1 MILSRKNPFLHSK
14 HAGDLGAG
22 DELQYL
28 AMPTEQVFPR
38 KHGYVESLEPN
49 SQKNGLRMCFALG
62 KVCGARRSANLR
74 SGLASAM
81 VIVIISALG
90 VEAQE
95 ASEIPLNFQRDVRP
109 ILADNC
115 FQCHGPDES
124 ARKAELRLDTED
136 GLFLERQNGHAVVPG
151 NPEGSLLYQRIT
163 HENQRRRMP
172 PTQASMT
179 LSDGNIEALRQ
190 WINEGASWN
199 QHWAFT
205 KIERP
210 EPPEPPNDG
219 WSRNAVD
226 QFVLAKLRSEGFAP
240 APEAD
245 SRALVRRLAL
255 DLTGLPPEPKVV
267 EQFLSDDS
275 DKAYEGLVEQFL
287 ESEHWGEH
295 RARYWLD
302 VARYGDTHG
311 IHIDNYREMYP
322 YRDWV
327 IESFNNNKPFDEFAV
342 EQIAGDRLS
351 EPTLDQLIASG
362 FHRNN
367 ITTNEGGAIPEEWEA
382 VYAKDRADTTGTVF
396 LGLTVGCATC
406 HDHKFDPITQRDF
419 YAMTAFFRN
428 TTQYV
433 MDGNVS
439 DTPPILVVPA
449 DEDRELGHSLRIEAG
464 ILERGIV
471 RREMSAGNLLRE
483 WIATEEYRQIQ
494 APLETST
501 QLMSLVLKD
510 SEPPVVEQAGQ
521 FREISLQSGA
531 TIGAGPLGELA
542 LMFGEESWVELP
554 ALRLD
559 TDTPFSLGM
568 WVYTPEEG
576 GSFWLGGQADP
587 LDGLRGWRIE
597 IGERQI
603 FFHMVGEES
612 EADGDRNAF
621 HLFPTNIKR
630 LPAGEW
636 THVVF
641 TYDGSG
647 ERSGLRV
654 YPDGEVVETE
664 GSEFFANVNGSI
676 RTDEPFVLGKGRL
689 AVGPSGD
696 APPPRYFAGGRIA
709 DLRVFSRVLTVQE
722 AKVLSAWPTL
732 RQARGKSPADLNS
745 EEWEA
750 LQYFYL
756 SVKDEE
762 YRKLVARRQE
772 IDREWREI
780 RRRGGVTHVMNER
793 SDTEPEA
800 RVLFRGMYDQP
811 RERVAADV
819 PGFLPRMD
827 SSLPRNRLG
836 LAQWIVDEA
845 NPLTS
850 RVAVNR
856 FWQEVFG
863 TGLVRTSEDFGAQGE
878 MPSHPALLDWLAAE
892 FQETEWDVKQLF
904 RTMTLSATYR
914 QSAQSTEVQV
924 ERDRENRLLS
934 RGPRFRMDAEM
945 VRDYAL
951 ASSGLLVRTIGGPSV
966 RPYQPEGVWE
976 RVAMPQSNTRIYQ
989 QGAGEELY
997 RRSLYTFWKR
1007 AAPPASM
1014 EIFNAPTREISTV
1027 RRERTNTPL
1036 QALVTMNDPQFIEAS
1051 RYFAQRA
1058 MREAGDLSKER
1069 LDFIAT
1075 RLLMRSLSEE
1085 EEAVALRSY
1094 ERLLEAYEGDLPQA
1108 SRLLGVGE
1116 TEPDLSL
1123 PVAESAAWTM
1133 LLSQFMNLDEVLNK

>member
-1 MILSRKNPFLHSK
+1 MFFTLRK
-14 HAGDLGAG
+14 
-22 DELQYL
+22 
-28 AMPTEQVFPR
+28 VR
-38 KHGYVESLEPN
+38 
-49 SQKNGLRMCFALG
+49 
-62 KVCGARRSANLR
+62 GARRRATLCC
-74 SGLASAM
+74 GLAAP
-81 VIVIISALG
+81 IVVVCVSALG

-95 ASEIPLNFQRDVRP
+95 ATVIPLNFQRDVRP

-124 ARKAELRLDTED
+124 TRKAELRLDTES
-136 GLFLERQNGHAVVPG
+136 GLFVERTDGHAVVPG

-172 PTQASMT
+172 PTQANKT
-179 LSDGNIEALRQ
+179 LSDEHIEVLRR
-190 WINEGASWN
+190 WIDQGASWG

-205 KIERP
+205 RIKRP
-210 EPPEPPNDG
+210 EPPALPDDG
-219 WSRNAVD
+219 WSRNAID
-226 QFVLAKLRSEGFAP
+226 QFVLAKLRSEGLAQG
-240 APEAD
+240 PEAD
-245 SRALVRRLAL
+245 RRTLVRRLAL

-267 EQFLSDDS
+267 EGFLSDDS
-275 DKAYEGLVEQFL
+275 DKAYEALIERLL

-327 IESFNNNKPFDEFAV
+327 IEAFNTNKPFDEFTV
-342 EQIAGDRLS
+342 EQIAGDRLP

-449 DEDRELGHSLRIEAG
+449 DEDRELGHSLRIEADMIEG
-464 ILERGIV
+464 EIAK
-471 RREMSAGNLLRE
+471 REMSAGNLLTA
-483 WIATEEYRQIQ
+483 WIATEEYRVLQ
-494 APLETST
+494 APLESSA
-501 QLMSLVLKD
+501 QLMTLVLKD
-510 SEPPVVEQAGQ
+510 SELPVVEQAGL
-521 FREISLQSGA
+521 RHEISLHSGA
-531 TIGAGPLGELA
+531 KVGAGPQGELA
-542 LMFGEESWVELP
+542 LTFGEESWAELP
-554 ALRLD
+554 SLPLD

-568 WVYTPEEG
+568 WVYTPEDG

-603 FFHMVGEES
+603 FFHMVGMAS
-612 EADGDRNAF
+612 AGDRDRKAF
-621 HLFPTNIKR
+621 HLFPTNLKR

-647 ERSGLRV
+647 ERSGLHV

-664 GSEFFANVNGSI
+664 GSEFFADVEGSI
-676 RTDEPFVLGKGRL
+676 QTTAPFVLGKGTP

-696 APPPRYFAGGRIA
+696 APPPRYFAGGKIA
-709 DLRVFSRVLTVQE
+709 DLRVFNRVLTVQE
-722 AKVLSAWPTL
+722 AKVLSVWPTL
-732 RQARGKSPADLNS
+732 QQARDKNPAELNS
-745 EEWEA
+745 KEREA

-756 SVKDEE
+756 SVKDEG
-762 YRKLVARRQE
+762 YRKLIARRQA

-793 SDTEPEA
+793 NETEPEA

-836 LAQWIVDEA
+836 LARWIVDEA

-856 FWQEVFG
+856 FWQEMFG

-878 MPSHPALLDWLAAE
+878 PPSHPALLDWLAMD
-892 FQETEWDVKQLF
+892 FRETGWDVKQLF
-904 RTMTLSATYR
+904 RTIVSSATYR
-914 QSAQSTEVQV
+914 QSAQSTEVQL
-924 ERDRENRLLS
+924 ERDPENRLLS

-945 VRDYAL
+945 IRDYAL
-951 ASSGLLVRTIGGPSV
+951 ASSGLLARTVGGPSV

-1007 AAPPASM
+1007 SAPPASM

-1058 MREAGDLSKER
+1058 MREAGEGSTER
-1069 LDFIAT
+1069 LDFIST

-1085 EEAVALRSY
+1085 EEVVALRSY
-1094 ERLLEAYEGDLPQA
+1094 SRLLEAYEADLVQA
-1108 SRLLGVGE
+1108 RRLLAVGK

-1123 PVAESAAWTM
+1123 PLAESAAWTM

>member
-1 MILSRKNPFLHSK
+1 MFFPLRK
-14 HAGDLGAG
+14 
-22 DELQYL
+22 
-28 AMPTEQVFPR
+28 VR
-38 KHGYVESLEPN
+38 
-49 SQKNGLRMCFALG
+49 
-62 KVCGARRSANLR
+62 GARRRATLCC
-74 SGLASAM
+74 GLAALI
-81 VIVIISALG
+81 VIVRVSALG

-95 ASEIPLNFQRDVRP
+95 ATVIPLDFQRDVRP

-124 ARKAELRLDTED
+124 TRKAELRLDTES
-136 GLFLERQNGHAVVPG
+136 GLFVERTNGHAVIPG

-172 PTQASMT
+172 PTQANKT
-179 LSDGNIEALRQ
+179 LSDGNIEVLRR
-190 WINEGASWN
+190 WIDQGASWD

-205 KIERP
+205 RIERP
-210 EPPEPPNDG
+210 EPPELPDDG
-219 WSRNAVD
+219 WSRNAID
-226 QFVLAKLRSEGFAP
+226 QFVLARLRSEGFAP
-240 APEAD
+240 SPEAD
-245 SRALVRRLAL
+245 RRTLVRRLAL
-255 DLTGLPPEPKVV
+255 DLTGLPPEPNVV
-267 EQFLSDDS
+267 EGFLSDDS
-275 DKAYEGLVEQFL
+275 GKAYEALIERLL

-327 IESFNNNKPFDEFAV
+327 IEAFNNNKPFDEFTV

-449 DEDRELGHSLRIEAG
+449 DEDRELWHSLRIEAG
-464 ILERGIV
+464 MIEGEIAK
-471 RREMSAGNLLRE
+471 REMSVGKLFTA
-483 WIATEEYRQIQ
+483 WIATEEYRVLQ
-494 APLETST
+494 APLESSA
-501 QLMSLVLKD
+501 QLMRLVLKD
-510 SEPPVVEQAGQ
+510 SELPVVEQAGE
-521 FREISLQSGA
+521 RHGISLHSGA
-531 TIGAGPLGELA
+531 KVGAGPQGELA
-542 LMFGEESWVELP
+542 LMFGEESWAELP
-554 ALRLD
+554 SLPLD

-568 WVYTPEEG
+568 WVYTPEDG

-603 FFHMVGEES
+603 FFHMVGMAS
-612 EADGDRNAF
+612 ADDRDRKAF
-621 HLFPTNIKR
+621 HLFPTNSKR

-647 ERSGLRV
+647 ERSGLHV

-664 GSEFFANVNGSI
+664 GSEFFADVEGSI
-676 RTDEPFVLGKGRL
+676 QTTEPFVLGKGIP

-696 APPPRYFAGGRIA
+696 VPSPRYFAGGRIA
-709 DLRVFSRVLTVQE
+709 DLRVFNRVLTVRE
-722 AKVLSAWPTL
+722 AKVLSVWPTL
-732 RQARGKSPADLNS
+732 QQARDKSPAELNS
-745 EEWEA
+745 KEREA
-750 LQYFYL
+750 LQYFYF
-756 SVKDEE
+756 SVKDEA

-793 SDTEPEA
+793 NETEPEA

-811 RERVAADV
+811 RERVTADV

-836 LAQWIVDEA
+836 LARWIVDEA

-878 MPSHPALLDWLAAE
+878 PPSHPALLDWLAVE
-892 FQETEWDVKQLF
+892 FRETGWDVKQLF
-904 RTMTLSATYR
+904 RTIVSSATYR
-914 QSAQSTEVQV
+914 QSARSTEAQV

-951 ASSGLLVRTIGGPSV
+951 ASSGLLVRTVGGPSV

-1007 AAPPASM
+1007 SAPPASM

-1058 MREAGDLSKER
+1058 MREAGEVSTQR

-1094 ERLLEAYEGDLPQA
+1094 ARFLESYEADLDQARRLLA
-1108 SRLLGVGE
+1108 VGK

-1123 PVAESAAWTM
+1123 PLAESAAWTM